1 MGENKNGDL
10 MISTIIRTF
19 IIYCAVTL
27 CVRLM
32 GKRQLGELQPG
43 ELVITLLIS
52 EIATNPVLDPSLPL
66 ANSVIPLILLVAFE
80 ILNSFLAMKSVNFR
94 YLSDGKPIT
103 IIRNGKLDQ
112 KNLKKLRF
120 TINDVYSALRQKDV
134 FNIEDV
140 QFAIVETN
148 GTLSVLLKPEKRNS
162 TPKNY
167 DKPEKNTGMPCEIV
181 VDGKI
186 IEANFEDCGITKNE
200 VLSKIKAEKIDQKEI
215 LLMTV
220 DASKSYYIITKREC

>member
-1 MGENKNGDL
+1 
-10 MISTIIRTF
+10 MIAVIIRTF
-19 IIYCAVTL
+19 IIYCLVIIF
-27 CVRLM
+27 VRLM

-52 EIATNPVLDPSLPL
+52 EIATNPVMDTSLPL
-66 ANSVIPLILLVAFE
+66 ANSVIPLILLVSFE

-103 IIRNGKLDQ
+103 IIRNGKLDR

-120 TINDVYSALRQKDV
+120 TINDVTSALRQKDV
-134 FNIEDV
+134 FDIKDV

-148 GTLSVLLKPEKRNS
+148 GTLSVLLKPEKRTS

-167 DKPEKNTGMPCEIV
+167 DKPEKNTGMPCEII

-186 IEANFEDCGITKNE
+186 IKANFEDCGITENE
-200 VLSKIKAEKIDQKEI
+200 VLSKIKYENIEQKEI

-220 DASKSYYIITKREC
+220 DSSKNYYIITKREC